1 MEGPMSIRPKGPMRP
16 SAPSRRLYPSF
27 APSPDTP
34 RRARLNYF
42 KAGFIVIVG
51 IYGLI
56 CALDPTVYR
65 FLDMVD
71 LVFHEAGHVLF
82 GFFGEFIG
90 LLGGS
95 LMQVLIPAVVTG
107 HFLWHGR
114 RWSGMVTL
122 AWVGQS
128 LFNVSVYVKD
138 ARTRALPLL
147 GDDPSAHDWF
157 NILGRLGLLRWD
169 HPIGNV
175 VYLAGLFT
183 LAAAVVGGL
192 YFSRDRETFETEVA

>member
-1 MEGPMSIRPKGPMRP
+1 
-16 SAPSRRLYPSF
+16 
-27 APSPDTP
+27 
-34 RRARLNYF
+34 
-42 KAGFIVIVG
+42 VVVG
-51 IYGLI
+51 IYGVI

-138 ARTRALPLL
+138 ARARELPLL

-169 HPIGNV
+169 QSIGNV
-175 VYLAGLFT
+175 VYLAGLFA
-183 LAAAVVGGL
+183 LATAVVGGL
-192 YFSRDRETFETEVA
+192 CFSRDREAVDA